1 MFRPRKLFI
10 FGPAR
15 EGMPFEKEKKMESR
29 NFGRE
34 RKIMLIR
41 NCVLAGAFLWAAAG
55 FAQSAV
61 RSAHADIV
69 NAQGQKIGPA
79 AIRQAGAGIRLY
91 LQVSQLPPG
100 THGIHIH
107 SVGKCEGPDFISA
120 GGHLNPNTEKTIP
133 NVRTPETC
141 ATFR

>member
-1 MFRPRKLFI
+1 
-10 FGPAR
+10 
-15 EGMPFEKEKKMESR
+15 
-29 NFGRE
+29 
-34 RKIMLIR
+34 MLIR
-41 NCVLAGAFLWAAAG
+41 NCVLAGALIWTTAV
-55 FAQSAV
+55 FAQSEV

-69 NAQGQKIGPA
+69 NAQGQKIGTA

-141 ATFR
+141 STSRRRPAETLRRRFWIRTLLSGTGRTRSFTKVVRRL